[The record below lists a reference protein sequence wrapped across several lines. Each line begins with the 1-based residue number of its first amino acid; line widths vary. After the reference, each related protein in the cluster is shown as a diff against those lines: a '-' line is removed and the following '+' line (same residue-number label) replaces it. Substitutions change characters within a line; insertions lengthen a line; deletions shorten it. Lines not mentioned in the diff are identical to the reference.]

1 MADFE
6 TDVEL
11 SISVPSR
18 ELRDTRRDIEAE
30 FEDIALGVDA
40 GIGAEP
46 DGVGAVEA
54 ERERLR
60 RKSVRLAR
68 SRTED
73 LERIVE
79 ILEDIEENTEDMG
92 GDGDFFD
99 RIKDFSVTAA
109 IGGAGG
115 AVGAAGAGLLS
126 ASALTGL
133 TDALKRVPNRIPVD
147 DPSPLGIEEPTPIPV
162 AVPDPLPVA
171 EPDPIPVE
179 DPGEVLIEFVMEDL
193 FGQQEPAPAPEPSA
207 RDERVMREDQQ
218 ASERAGGSGDPTT
231 PPVVDE
237 ALREDRQASRRLRP
251 ATDPEVTPPS
261 PVDDEGVD
269 IGDVATKGAAG
280 GLVGA
285 LAAAGA
291 TGVAIPEPA
300 TSAVG
305 AGLLG
310 TAAVV
315 AGVRELQS
323 RRENRTSV
331 ETSQVPGSAPI
342 RSSLQT
348 ASQTQPQVNVNVG
361 DVSSEVQADLS
372 NTVDE
377 AVRQVEDERD
387 KQIQRLRDDIDRQV
401 RNLERDIQRGT
412 STGLR

>member
-92 GDGDFFD
+92 GDGDLFD

-115 AVGAAGAGLLS
+115 A
-126 ASALTGL
+126 
-133 TDALKRVPNRIPVD
+133 
-147 DPSPLGIEEPTPIPV
+147 
-162 AVPDPLPVA
+162 
-171 EPDPIPVE
+171 
-179 DPGEVLIEFVMEDL
+179 
-193 FGQQEPAPAPEPSA
+193 
-207 RDERVMREDQQ
+207 
-218 ASERAGGSGDPTT
+218 
-231 PPVVDE
+231 VVDE

-310 TAAVV
+310 TAAVI
-315 AGVRELQS
+315 AGARELQS